1 MTCRETATP
10 GQYSRL
16 PCARGSTQRPVRT
29 EQVLNGFLLHHNRLL
44 YSYQLCFVPESLQFC
59 SWGKRNCTSHK
70 SKGLCFVLLGTA
82 DLLRRIKDPEG
93 PAENKQL
100 TCRGHKVYFAISFSM
115 PHFSIRA
122 NAFHHGLNIS
132 LEPARYPTRWC
143 PSANR
148 EQHIP
153 HKQKRRQCRYC
164 IQWSKHTG
172 TA

>member
-1 MTCRETATP
+1 MHEGAPRDLSELNRFSMVSYFIITACSTHI
-10 GQYSRL
+10 SRV
-16 PCARGSTQRPVRT
+16 S
-29 EQVLNGFLLHHNRLL
+29 
-44 YSYQLCFVPESLQFC
+44 FC
-59 SWGKRNCTSHK
+59 SWGKRSCTSHK
-70 SKGLCFVLLGTA
+70 SKGLCFVFLGTA
-82 DLLRRIKDPEG
+82 DLLWRIKDPEG

-164 IQWSKHTG
+164 IQ
-172 TA
+172 